1 MDALTLFVFLVALG
15 IMHVLAIC
23 QWSRYKR
30 LYVERRASADA
41 QARVIKQLNV
51 DVAVNK
57 ELVETLRHR
66 LELKDVN
73 QDQWQELFVD

>member
-1 MDALTLFVFLVALG
+1 MDALTLFVFLAALG
-15 IMHVLAIC
+15 ITHVLAIC

-51 DVAVNK
+51 DVAANK

-66 LELKDVN
+66 LELAGCGREV
-73 QDQWQELFVD
+73 WPEFVD